1 MRKTLFHG
9 KSRAVD
15 DCGFALLKTVVT
27 VFIFSL
33 LVLSFDSYMF
43 SSSALLEKQEKAL
56 EERISRSAEEAEV
69 LYESF

>member
-1 MRKTLFHG
+1 MRKTLSHG
-9 KSRAVD
+9 KSRSVS

-33 LVLSFDSYMF
+33 LVLSFDTYML
-43 SSSALLEKQEKAL
+43 SLSVLLEKQEKAL
-56 EERISRSAEEAEV
+56 DERISRSAEEAEV